1 MHKRDLNK
9 KRLLF
14 IFMMGFVL
22 LCFNATK
29 AFAQPECDWSEIKE
43 SLYSTES
50 AGSGGY
56 TAVGPNTKYG
66 RPLGKYQFIPPTLNT
81 MIDRN
86 PNCNAQHCRCGTNGS
101 NVKECPGRPLLNPNC
116 HAQQECLADA
126 LLASNLQEIRND
138 PDCQALLANG
148 GQQITG
154 SGQGETLSC
163 RVTESGLLAAFHLG
177 GSDECENIRNGRG
190 DSDNTGTST
199 EYYVCKH
206 GGKPV
211 PGNCTPADYG
221 NTVIVGGEPPFTLT
235 LKQLEFMEES
245 GDPNINTGGCDGC
258 GQCGNC
264 PTKIHQN
271 HEIIRAHESAEFEA
285 HRSWIVTTWWVEL
298 VAPALAAMTSEFTA
312 NMMLQVKTIGAFF
325 DAKHQLETQRLFQH
339 LTAKAHKDYHPSEEL
354 CAIGTNTRSLAS
366 SERKSNLAYTTISNR
381 MMQRQ
386 LSSGDI
392 SSIDG
397 RDSDRRTRL
406 KAVVDTYCRPSDNG
420 GDFETLCKATDQE
433 RMNMDVDYT
442 AAFENKLTL
451 ELDFSNDKAGD
462 VSDDEE
468 NIFALG
474 ANLFGHDV
482 IKKIPA
488 GNMGLSPTEIY
499 DNAYLYLDYRAVAAK
514 RSVAQNSFAAI
525 VAMRAE
531 GDSSDEATGPFLKAI
546 LKESGIEPDE
556 IEKRLG
562 ENPSYFAQMEVMT
575 KDLYQNPKF
584 YAGLYDKPV
593 NVERQSV
600 ALQAI
605 ELMQD
610 RDIYKSLLRSEAV
623 LATLVETLLLQE
635 HDRLSSKIDNMGEG
649 K

>member
-1 MHKRDLNK
+1 M
-9 KRLLF
+9 
-14 IFMMGFVL
+14 
-22 LCFNATK
+22 
-29 AFAQPECDWSEIKE
+29 AQEECDWSEIKE

-56 TAVGPNTKYG
+56 TAVGPMTKYG
-66 RPLGKYQFIPPTLNT
+66 HPLGKYQFIPETLNT
-81 MIDRN
+81 TIDRN
-86 PNCNAQHCRCGTNGS
+86 PNCNAEHCRCGTNGA
-101 NVKECPGRPLLNPNC
+101 NVEACPGRPLLNANC

-126 LLASNLQEIRND
+126 LLASNLQEIQND

-154 SGQGETLSC
+154 SGQNETRTC

-221 NTVIVGGEPPFTLT
+221 NTLIVGGEPPLTLT
-235 LKQLEFMEES
+235 LQQLLFMQES
-245 GDPNINTGGCDGC
+245 GDPNINTGGCSGC
-258 GQCGNC
+258 AQCGDC
-264 PTKIHQN
+264 PVKINQN
-271 HEIIRAHESAEFEA
+271 HEIIRAHDSAEFEA
-285 HRSWIVTTWWVEL
+285 HRAWIVTTWWIEL
-298 VAPALAAMTSEFTA
+298 VAPALGAMTSQFKA
-312 NMMLQVKTIGAFF
+312 NMLLQIEAIGAFF

-366 SERKSNLAYTTISNR
+366 SEHKKNLVHTTIANR

-386 LSSGDI
+386 LSGGDTT
-392 SSIDG
+392 SLDG

-406 KAVVDTYCRPSDNG
+406 KTVVDTFCRPSDNG
-420 GDFETLCKATDQE
+420 GDFQTLCQATDRT

-442 AAFENKLTL
+442 AALQNKLTL
-451 ELDFSNDKAGD
+451 ELDFSGTEADD

-474 ANLFGHDV
+474 ANLFAHDV
-482 IKKIPA
+482 IQKIPA
-488 GNMGLSPTEIY
+488 GNMGLSPTQIY
-499 DNAYLYLDYRAVAAK
+499 DDAYLYLDYRAVAAK
-514 RSVAQNSFAAI
+514 RSIAQNSFAAI

-531 GDSSDEATGPFLKAI
+531 GDSSNEASGPFLKAI
-546 LKESGIEPDE
+546 LQESGVNPEE

-562 ENPSYFAQMEVMT
+562 ENPSYFAQMEVLT

-593 NVERQSV
+593 NVERQGV

-623 LATLVETLLLQE
+623 LATLIETLLAKE
-635 HDRLSSKIDNMGEG
+635 HNRVSSAINQSGGRD
-649 K
+649 